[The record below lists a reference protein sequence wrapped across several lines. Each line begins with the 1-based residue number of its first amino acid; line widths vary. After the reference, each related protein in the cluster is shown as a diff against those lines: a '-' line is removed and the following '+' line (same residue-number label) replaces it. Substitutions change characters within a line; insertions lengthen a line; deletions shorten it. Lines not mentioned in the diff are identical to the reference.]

1 MCPMEAL
8 YLGSLT
14 DLKGFGFVMASR
26 NLPPAVTRQL
36 DCLLRSYSQLTYAPV
51 SFPFVRPRWICPQSR
66 YRGPLV
72 LCTQSVVGP
81 LQ

>member
-1 MCPMEAL
+1 MPHEGLEGWPVLAVALGGIRRRDSVCPMEAL

-36 DCLLRSYSQLTYAPV
+36 DC
-51 SFPFVRPRWICPQSR
+51 
-66 YRGPLV
+66 PL
-72 LCTQSVVGP
+72 
-81 LQ
+81 